1 MANRTARFVSFDCCF
16 MRSIKSKT
24 SRPLRVVCPPLIF
37 RALMWISASVV
48 FCAQSPAQLADSL
61 QIEPELEE
69 RFEVNWGA
77 DDSTKVNAITSEV
90 ELSGNAFVAMD
101 DIRLEAYRIIYSP
114 QKNQACA
121 YGTRDSLGDW
131 IGRPVMTQGG
141 QTFKQD
147 ELCFDLES
155 RRGLSR
161 QAVTSKAR
169 PFFTPKSQNVNP
181 ISASMW
187 PMPNSPRAMPITRI
201 FTFT

>member
-1 MANRTARFVSFDCCF
+1 
-16 MRSIKSKT
+16 
-24 SRPLRVVCPPLIF
+24 
-37 RALMWISASVV
+37 MWISALVLS
-48 FCAQSPAQLADSL
+48 CAQSQAQLADSL
-61 QIEPELEE
+61 QLEPEPEE

-77 DDSTKVNAITSEV
+77 DDSTKVNAVTSEV

-121 YGTRDSLGDW
+121 FGMRDSLGDW

-141 QTFKQD
+141 QTFEQD

-161 QAVTSKAR
+161 QAVTVQGEAVFHAEVAKRQS
-169 PFFTPKSQNVNP
+169 
-181 ISASMW
+181 
-187 PMPNSPRAMPITRI
+187 
-201 FTFT
+201 